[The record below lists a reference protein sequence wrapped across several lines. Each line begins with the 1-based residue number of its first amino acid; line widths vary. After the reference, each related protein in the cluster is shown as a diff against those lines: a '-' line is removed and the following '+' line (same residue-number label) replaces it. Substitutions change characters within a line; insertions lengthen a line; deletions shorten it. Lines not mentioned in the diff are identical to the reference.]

1 MKKITRK
8 HGVALLAI
16 ALANFNLSAQDGG
29 GATSELNP
37 LNVIGSKGETPTLS
51 SGLKSSLAANKTP
64 QGFSIMSS
72 EQIKLQGLK
81 SVGDV
86 IDYTPGVNNSQG
98 EGHRDAAVIRGVRTT
113 QDFYRDGIR
122 DDVQYYRPLY
132 NIEQVE
138 VIRGPNALVSG
149 FGGAYGFIN
158 RVSKKGVVGESFNSF
173 SASVDTFG
181 ETIYQMDNNIE
192 LSDNTALRI
201 NMYGD
206 NLENHRDY
214 YYGDSF
220 GVNPTLRMNLGDG
233 STLDLSYEYINQE
246 RFIDRGIPTGLDGR
260 PVESLKDYVFA
271 DPVENFSNHEANF
284 FKAIYEH
291 EVADGLTGKLAFSH
305 SDQDKLYK
313 NVYVSGY
320 FNSASQ
326 GFTTAALPIEL
337 DGYVDTTQRNS
348 TIFSYSIEGEFE
360 TGSMVHNV
368 FAALEYTSTENNN
381 DRYHADFDPSA
392 ADADWADEAIFAL
405 SRTMLNGGFGTGQH
419 ENNLGT
425 DAMLSNNYTTRRS
438 DLTEGDLSVFSLTLQ
453 DEISFNDRLDLII
466 GARLDNMEYDVN
478 SFDRSNVVTPLTD
491 SDDTISPR
499 IGVIYDLTE
508 QATIYASYSESF
520 SPVGGDQYA
529 SFEVGGKDVD
539 PNSFENTE
547 FGFRYDLLNGLTLS
561 ASYFIIDSSVA
572 DEFPANS
579 GLYEFYDSETTGFEV
594 QLQGSL
600 TDNWFISA
608 GYASLDAE
616 DPDGN
621 RVREAPE
628 NMLSVWNNYNVTD
641 RLAVNLGIVHQ
652 DDSQIGSGTSPIL
665 PAYTRVDVGATM
677 LVTDNTSI
685 QFNVENVTDELYFP
699 HSHSTHQASVGA
711 PVHATFGITSS
722 F

>member
-1 MKKITRK
+1 MNTYTKLGAGLMATL
-8 HGVALLAI
+8 ALSLHSFGD
-16 ALANFNLSAQDGG
+16 NHSKPELS
-29 GATSELNP
+29 P
-37 LNVIGSKGETPTLS
+37 LNVVGSNAGEPTLS
-51 SGLKSSLAANKTP
+51 SGLKSSLPIDSYP
-64 QGFSIMSS
+64 QGISVMSA

-81 SVGDV
+81 SVGDI

-138 VIRGPNALVSG
+138 VVRGPNALVSG

-181 ETIYQMDNNIE
+181 ETVYQMDNNIE

-271 DPVENFSNHEANF
+271 DPSENFSNHEANF

-348 TIFSYSIEGEFE
+348 TIFSYSIDGEFE

-368 FAALEYTSTENNN
+368 LAALEYTSTENNN
-381 DRYHADFDPSA
+381 DRYHADFDPTA
-392 ADADWADEAIFAL
+392 ANEDEAIFAL
-405 SRTMLNGGFGTGQH
+405 SRTLLSGGFGAGQIG
-419 ENNLGT
+419 NQGADVT
-425 DAMLSNNYTTRRS
+425 LSNNYTSNRA

-453 DEISFNDRLDLII
+453 DEISFNDSLDVIV
-466 GARLDNMEYDVN
+466 GARFDNMEYDVN
-478 SFDRSNVVTPLTD
+478 SFSSANVVTPLSD

-499 IGVIYDLTE
+499 IGVIYDVTE

-520 SPVGGDQYA
+520 APAAGDQYA
-529 SFEVGGKDVD
+529 SLKAGYADID
-539 PNSFENTE
+539 PSSFENTE
-547 FGFRYDLLNGLTLS
+547 FGFRYDLFNGLTLS
-561 ASYFIIDSSVA
+561 ASYFMIDASRVVE
-572 DEFPANS
+572 DPANL
-579 GLYEFYDSETTGFEV
+579 GTYIYEDSDTTGFEV

-616 DPDGN
+616 AADGD

-628 NMLSVWNNYNVTD
+628 NMLSVWNNYTVTD
-641 RLAVNLGIVHQ
+641 RFALNLGIVYQ

-685 QFNVENVTDELYFP
+685 QLNIENVTDELYFP

>member
-1 MKKITRK
+1 MNTYTKLGAGLMATL
-8 HGVALLAI
+8 ALSLHSFGD
-16 ALANFNLSAQDGG
+16 NHSKPELS
-29 GATSELNP
+29 P
-37 LNVIGSKGETPTLS
+37 LNVVGSNAGEPTLS
-51 SGLKSSLAANKTP
+51 SGLKSSLPIDSYP
-64 QGFSIMSS
+64 QGISVMSA

-81 SVGDV
+81 SVGDI

-138 VIRGPNALVSG
+138 VVRGPNALVSG

-181 ETIYQMDNNIE
+181 ETVYQMDNNIE

-271 DPVENFSNHEANF
+271 DPSENFSNHEANF

-348 TIFSYSIEGEFE
+348 TIFSYSIDGEFE

-368 FAALEYTSTENNN
+368 LAALEYTSTENNN
-381 DRYHADFDPSA
+381 DRYHADFDPTA
-392 ADADWADEAIFAL
+392 ANEDEAIFAL
-405 SRTMLNGGFGTGQH
+405 SRTLLSGGFGAGQIG
-419 ENNLGT
+419 NQGADVT
-425 DAMLSNNYTTRRS
+425 LSNNYTSNRA

-453 DEISFNDRLDLII
+453 DEISFNDSLDVIV
-466 GARLDNMEYDVN
+466 GARFDNMEYDVN
-478 SFDRSNVVTPLTD
+478 SFSSANVVTPLSD

-499 IGVIYDLTE
+499 IGVIYDVTE

-520 SPVGGDQYA
+520 APAAGDQYA
-529 SFEVGGKDVD
+529 SLKAGYADID
-539 PNSFENTE
+539 PSSFENTE
-547 FGFRYDLLNGLTLS
+547 FGFRYDLFNGLTLS
-561 ASYFIIDSSVA
+561 ASYFMIDASKVVE
-572 DEFPANS
+572 DPANL
-579 GLYEFYDSETTGFEV
+579 GTYIYEDSDTTGFEV

-616 DPDGN
+616 AADGD

-628 NMLSVWNNYNVTD
+628 NMLSVWNNYTVTD
-641 RLAVNLGIVHQ
+641 RFALNLGIVYQ

-685 QFNVENVTDELYFP
+685 QLNIENVTDELYFP

>member
-1 MKKITRK
+1 MNTYTKLGAGLMATL
-8 HGVALLAI
+8 ALSL
-16 ALANFNLSAQDGG
+16 NSFGDNHSKPELS
-29 GATSELNP
+29 P
-37 LNVIGSKGETPTLS
+37 LNVVGSNAGEPTLS
-51 SGLKSSLAANKTP
+51 SGLKSSLPIDSYP
-64 QGFSIMSS
+64 QGISVMSA

-81 SVGDV
+81 SVGDI

-138 VIRGPNALVSG
+138 VVRGPNALVSG

-181 ETIYQMDNNIE
+181 ETVYQMDNNIE

-271 DPVENFSNHEANF
+271 DPSENFSNHEANF

-348 TIFSYSIEGEFE
+348 TIFSYSIDGEFE

-368 FAALEYTSTENNN
+368 LAALEYTSTENNN
-381 DRYHADFDPSA
+381 DRYHADFDPTA
-392 ADADWADEAIFAL
+392 ANEDEAIFAL
-405 SRTMLNGGFGTGQH
+405 SRTLLSGGFGAGQIG
-419 ENNLGT
+419 NQGADVT
-425 DAMLSNNYTTRRS
+425 LSNNYTSNRA

-453 DEISFNDRLDLII
+453 DEISFNDSLDVIV
-466 GARLDNMEYDVN
+466 GARFDNMEYDVN
-478 SFDRSNVVTPLTD
+478 SFSSANVVTPLSD

-499 IGVIYDLTE
+499 VGVIYDVTE

-520 SPVGGDQYA
+520 APAAGDQYA
-529 SFEVGGKDVD
+529 SLKAGYADID
-539 PNSFENTE
+539 PSSFENTE
-547 FGFRYDLLNGLTLS
+547 FGFRYDLFNGLTLS
-561 ASYFIIDSSVA
+561 ASYFMIDASRVVE
-572 DEFPANS
+572 DPANL
-579 GLYEFYDSETTGFEV
+579 GTYIYEDSDTTGFEV

-616 DPDGN
+616 DADGD

-628 NMLSVWNNYNVTD
+628 NMLSVWNNYTVTD
-641 RLAVNLGIVHQ
+641 RFAVNLGIVYQ

-677 LVTDNTSI
+677 LVSDNTSI
-685 QFNVENVTDELYFP
+685 QLNIENVTDELYFP

>member
-1 MKKITRK
+1 MNTYTKLGAGLMATL
-8 HGVALLAI
+8 ALS
-16 ALANFNLSAQDGG
+16 LSSFGDDH
-29 GATSELNP
+29 SKPELSP
-37 LNVIGSKGETPTLS
+37 LNVVGSNADEPTLS
-51 SGLKSSLAANKTP
+51 SGLKSSLPIDSYP
-64 QGFSIMSS
+64 QGISVLSA

-81 SVGDV
+81 SLGDV

-138 VIRGPNALVSG
+138 VVRGPNALVSG

-181 ETIYQMDNNIE
+181 ETVYQMDNNIE

-271 DPVENFSNHEANF
+271 DPSENFSNHEANF

-291 EVADGLTGKLAFSH
+291 EIADGLTGKLAFSH

-320 FNSASQ
+320 FFSPAALNAQ
-326 GFTTAALPIEL
+326 GFTTAALRIEL

-348 TIFSYSIEGEFE
+348 TIFSYSIDGEFE

-381 DRYHADFDPSA
+381 DRYNADFDPTA
-392 ADADWADEAIFAL
+392 ANEDEAIFAL
-405 SRTMLNGGFGTGQH
+405 SRTLLSGGFGAGQIG
-419 ENNLGT
+419 NQGT
-425 DAMLSNNYTTRRS
+425 DVTLSNNYTSNRA

-453 DEISFNDRLDLII
+453 DEISFNESLDLIV
-466 GARLDNMEYDVN
+466 GARFDNMEYDVN
-478 SFDRSNVVTPLTD
+478 SFSSANVVTPLSD

-499 IGVIYDLTE
+499 IGVIYDVTE
-508 QATIYASYSESF
+508 MATIYASYSESF
-520 SPVGGDQYA
+520 APVAGDQYA
-529 SFEVGGKDVD
+529 SLKADFTNID

-572 DEFPANS
+572 DDPNDD
-579 GLYEFYDSETTGFEV
+579 GLYEFYHSETTGFEV

-616 DPDGN
+616 DPDGD

-628 NMLSVWNNYNVTD
+628 NMLSVWNNYTVTD
-641 RLAVNLGIVHQ
+641 RFAVNLGVVYQ

-677 LVTDNTSI
+677 LVTDNTTI
-685 QFNVENVTDELYFP
+685 QLNVENVTDELYFP

>member
-1 MKKITRK
+1 MNTYTKLGAGLMATL
-8 HGVALLAI
+8 ALSLHSFGD
-16 ALANFNLSAQDGG
+16 NHSKPELS
-29 GATSELNP
+29 P
-37 LNVIGSKGETPTLS
+37 LNVVGSNAGEPTLS
-51 SGLKSSLAANKTP
+51 SGLKSSLPIDSYP
-64 QGFSIMSS
+64 QGISVMSA

-81 SVGDV
+81 SVGDI

-138 VIRGPNALVSG
+138 VVRGPNALVSG

-181 ETIYQMDNNIE
+181 ETVYQMDNNIE

-271 DPVENFSNHEANF
+271 DPSENFSNHEANF

-348 TIFSYSIEGEFE
+348 TIFSYSIDGEFE

-368 FAALEYTSTENNN
+368 LAALEYTSTENNN
-381 DRYHADFDPSA
+381 DRYHADFDPTA
-392 ADADWADEAIFAL
+392 ANEDEAIFAL
-405 SRTMLNGGFGTGQH
+405 SRTLLSGGFGAGQIG
-419 ENNLGT
+419 NQGADVT
-425 DAMLSNNYTTRRS
+425 LSNNYTSNRA

-453 DEISFNDRLDLII
+453 DEISFNDSLDVIV
-466 GARLDNMEYDVN
+466 GARFDNMEYDVN
-478 SFDRSNVVTPLTD
+478 SFSSANVVTPLSD

-520 SPVGGDQYA
+520 APAAGDQYA
-529 SFEVGGKDVD
+529 SLKAGYADID
-539 PNSFENTE
+539 PSSFENTE
-547 FGFRYDLLNGLTLS
+547 FGFRYDLFNGLTLS
-561 ASYFIIDSSVA
+561 ASYFMIDASKVVE
-572 DEFPANS
+572 DPANL
-579 GLYEFYDSETTGFEV
+579 GTYIYEDSDTTGFEV

-616 DPDGN
+616 AADGD

-628 NMLSVWNNYNVTD
+628 NMLSVWNNYTVTD
-641 RLAVNLGIVHQ
+641 RFALNLGIVYQ

-685 QFNVENVTDELYFP
+685 QLNIENVTDELYFP